1 MAFWDADFTTRMGAE
16 TATGQAGLACFI
28 VAGFRVV
35 GALFFGGMVGFETLE
50 GQIIAGLTAV
60 EAILAV
66 IAGFRFR
73 AGKGAFIGMV
83 VAAFLAL
90 AIVNA
95 LVSLTFAGIIFNTVF
110 LIVIVQGIRGALVLR
125 RGDFAED
132 EVEAFE

>member
-35 GALFFGGMVGFETLE
+35 GALVFGGMTGFDTIE

-60 EAILAV
+60 EVIVAL

-73 AGKGAFIGMV
+73 ASKGAFIGMAM
-83 VAAFLAL
+83 AALLAL
-90 AIVNA
+90 SIVNA
-95 LVSLTFAGIIFNTVF
+95 LASLTFAGIIFNTIF